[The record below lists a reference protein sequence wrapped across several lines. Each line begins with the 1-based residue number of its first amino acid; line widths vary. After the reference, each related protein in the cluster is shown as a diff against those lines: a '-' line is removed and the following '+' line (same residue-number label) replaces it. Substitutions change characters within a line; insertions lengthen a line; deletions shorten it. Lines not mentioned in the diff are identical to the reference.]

1 MKDISI
7 HTDLACE
14 RCRAD
19 DDCEGVSFEKK
30 KVGDTEIHTLSIT
43 SKAASEKH
51 KMAIGSYTTL
61 VVPPLWDIDGDELNS
76 SADALTEVL
85 SDYLKKALSGRD
97 VKGSKIL
104 VVGLGNR
111 YLTADAVGPMTVKQ
125 ISATNHISEYESDV
139 FTKYF
144 HAKVITVSPGV
155 MSQTGIESADII
167 RGICELAKPDATIV
181 IDALAARSCERLAT
195 TIQLCDTGI
204 SPGSGINNTRLA
216 MNEHTLGCPTI
227 AIGVPTVVDS
237 ATLVLDALE
246 KAQCESYKDGFFE
259 NLQEKSFF
267 VSPKDCDA
275 VTENASHI
283 ISSAINSLLNKDLFK
298 T

>member
-1 MKDISI
+1 MKGVSI

-19 DDCEGVSFEKK
+19 DDCEGVSFEKR
-30 KVGDTEIHTLSIT
+30 KVGDTEIHTLTIST
-43 SKAASEKH
+43 KEASEKH
-51 KMAIGSYTTL
+51 KTAIGSYTTL
-61 VVPPLWDIDGDELNS
+61 VVPPLWDIDENELNS

-85 SDYLKKALSGRD
+85 SGYLKKALSQRD
-97 VKGSKIL
+97 IKGSKIL
-104 VVGLGNR
+104 VAGLGNR

-155 MSQTGIESADII
+155 MSQTGIESRDII
-167 RGICELAKPDATIV
+167 RGICELAKPDAVIV

-204 SPGSGINNTRLA
+204 SPGSGINNARLA
-216 MNEHTLGCPTI
+216 MNEGSLGCPTI

-246 KAQCESYKDGFFE
+246 KAQCKDCDDAFFE
-259 NLQEKSFF
+259 NLKEKSFF

-275 VTENASHI
+275 VTENASLI
-283 ISSAINSLLNKDLFK
+283 ISSAINSILNKNLFVS
-298 T
+298 